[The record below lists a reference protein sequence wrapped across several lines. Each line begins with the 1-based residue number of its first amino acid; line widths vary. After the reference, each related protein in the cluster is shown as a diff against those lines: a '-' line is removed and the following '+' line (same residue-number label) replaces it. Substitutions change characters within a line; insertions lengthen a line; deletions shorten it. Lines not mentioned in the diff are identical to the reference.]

1 MTERN
6 EKMLLDRS
14 QELFQ
19 PDKPVVIAID
29 DVTMDFNI
37 ANEKLN
43 SFKEYFIALAKRQL
57 MFKRFRA
64 LDDISFDV
72 QEGDVFGILGTN
84 GSGKST
90 LLKIIS
96 GVLDPTEGKVTINGN
111 IAPLIEMGAGFD
123 FELTGRENVY
133 LNGAMLGYSRD
144 FISEH
149 FEEIV
154 DFSEIGEFID
164 MPLKNYSSGMVSRL
178 AFSIATV
185 IVPDILIVDE
195 VLSVGDQM
203 FRAKCERRINEIIHD
218 HNTTVLMVSHSSS
231 EIERMCNKA
240 IWIEKGHTRMI
251 GEAKQVSL
259 TYQALGGHK
268 GSKEAEQY
276 LFGLL
281 NEACDDNLDDVKFIS
296 GRDDFILN
304 GEINE
309 NALKRDN
316 TFDSV
321 IVLDSNHPT
330 LLSMSLFVAAKSD
343 GLFVLSNE
351 GRLAPGASE
360 MLAAMK
366 PSNVFVLGT
375 DRVDQKL
382 LNNVKKYSGDA
393 NIEVLTADDY
403 ASLSR
408 LIVEHFESEDG
419 HKGSTVAISL
429 NGSGA
434 ATATLSNML
443 YAEEIPILVADP
455 EMDAKQFVE
464 YIVARGYEQAILF
477 HGYEVDPS
485 EMLDALTNRGIQTV
499 SLDDK
504 VTDAASK
511 KAMEWISTVRENFDS
526 AFVVPRVY
534 PNSAFLSTPLSK
546 HRKVLD
552 VLVDHISMDSMQTAC
567 EFISRYEGNL
577 KSITLIGPDGSF
589 DQADKILLA
598 RAAFCE

>member
-1 MTERN
+1 
-6 EKMLLDRS
+6 MLLDRS
-14 QELFQ
+14 EELFQ
-19 PDKPVVIAID
+19 QDKPVVIAVD

-64 LDDISFDV
+64 LENISFDV
-72 QEGDVFGILGTN
+72 QAGDVFGILGTN

-96 GVLDPTEGKVTINGN
+96 GVLDPTDGNVTIEGN

-123 FELTGRENVY
+123 YELTGRENVY

-149 FEEIV
+149 FDEIV

-268 GSKEAEQY
+268 GSKKAEQY
-276 LFGLL
+276 LFELL
-281 NEACDDNLDDVKFIS
+281 NEEFDNDLEHVKLIS

-309 NALKRDN
+309 MALKRGN

-330 LLSMSLFVAAKSD
+330 LLSMSLFVAAKVD
-343 GLFVLSNE
+343 GLLVLSNE
-351 GRLAPGASE
+351 GRLAPGAPE
-360 MLAAMK
+360 MIASLK
-366 PSNVFVLGT
+366 PSNVFILGT
-375 DRVDQKL
+375 DCVDQKL
-382 LNNVKKYSGDA
+382 LSNTEKCSGEA
-393 NIEVLTADDY
+393 NIEVLKAEDY
-403 ASLSR
+403 SLLSR
-408 LIVEHFESEDG
+408 QIIERFEEKDVS
-419 HKGSTVAISL
+419 KGSTVAISL

-434 ATATLSNML
+434 ATAILSNML
-443 YAEEIPILVADP
+443 YAQEIPILIAEPELDVAQY
-455 EMDAKQFVE
+455 AE
-464 YIVARGYEQAILF
+464 YAADRGYDHAILF

-485 EMLDALTNRGIQTV
+485 EMVDALNRQGIETV
-499 SLDDK
+499 SLDDR
-504 VTDAASK
+504 VMGISSK
-511 KAMEWISTVRENFDS
+511 EALEWISTVRGDFDS
-526 AFVVPRVY
+526 VFVTPLVY
-534 PNSAFLSTPLSK
+534 PNSAFLSAPLSRHK
-546 HRKVLD
+546 KALN

-567 EFISRYEGNL
+567 EFISRYKGEL
-577 KSITLIGPDGSF
+577 KSMSLIGPDGSF
-589 DQADKILLA
+589 DLADKMLLG